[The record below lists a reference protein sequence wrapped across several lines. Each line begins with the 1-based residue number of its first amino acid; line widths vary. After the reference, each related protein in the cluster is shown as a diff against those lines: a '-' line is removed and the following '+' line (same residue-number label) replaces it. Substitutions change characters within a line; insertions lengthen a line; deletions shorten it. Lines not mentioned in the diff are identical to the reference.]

1 MAYADGRQ
9 LTGDELLTAN
19 NWLHNEA
26 KGDKTL
32 MAQKATEYGL
42 NAAQRAQLGITG
54 LAGQAWNNGADAQ
67 PNEIT
72 NAKAWATGKTG
83 QQVYDKAKELGVTA
97 DQFGQVFGISAED
110 IKAHGYDSPEG
121 MNQQYAGYTFDG
133 TKWNEPKKVPGAAT
147 YSGMVAQAGVTP
159 WNVTPEQTVQH
170 QANQIIRADSPLM
183 QQARGQAMQQMNE
196 RGLVNSSLAIQAGQ
210 DAVMGRAL
218 EIAKPDAETFGNAA
232 QFNAGAENTA
242 SMFNAGQLNTTN
254 LADKE
259 LAQKESQFSRT
270 LTQQQDQFAQNAAL
284 DLRKLGIQV
293 DLARMDDQ
301 TRRYLAELGASTAGV
316 AAGISASAQ
325 MAIADANRTFNLAEN
340 KTTAFNRQWE
350 NYTDRVLK
358 ITVDPNLGEKTKDKL
373 IASETNAFKGW
384 AAVNNIV
391 GDLTFVDS
399 YGGTNKP
406 APAPS
411 PAQSSAGST
420 VWAQP
425 DAL

>member
-26 KGDKTL
+26 KGDKNL

-42 NAAQRAQLGITG
+42 SPSQRAQLGITG

-72 NAKAWATGKTG
+72 NAKTWATGKTG

-110 IKAHGYDSPEG
+110 IKAHGYDKPEG

-133 TKWNEPKKVPGAAT
+133 TKWNPPQKAQGMA

-159 WNVTPEQTVQH
+159 WNVTPDQLVENR
-170 QANQIIRADSPLM
+170 ANNIVKSDSPLM

-210 DAVMGRAL
+210 DAVLGKAL
-218 EIAKPDAETFGNAA
+218 EIAKPDAETYGNAA
-232 QFNAGAENTA
+232 QFNAGSENTA

-293 DLARMDDQ
+293 DLAKLDDQ
-301 TRRYLAELGASTAGV
+301 TRRYLGEIGASTAGV
-316 AAGISASAQ
+316 AAGISGSAQ
-325 MAIADANRTFNLAEN
+325 MAIADANRTFNAAEN
-340 KTTAFNRQWE
+340 KTNAFNRQWE
-350 NYTDRVLK
+350 IYNDRVLK
-358 ITVDPNLGEKTKDKL
+358 ITVDPSLDAATKDKM
-373 IASETNAFKGW
+373 ISTETNAFKGW

-399 YGGTNKP
+399 YGGTNQAAP
-406 APAPS
+406 APAPA
-411 PAQSSAGST
+411 PAST
-420 VWAQP
+420 GLVGEAWREVT
-425 DAL
+425 